1 VINGGSITTN
11 NGPISLADA
20 VTLGANTT
28 LSAGSGN
35 ITLGSTVNGAFAL
48 TLNST
53 GTTTL
58 AGAVGGTTALTSLTT
73 NAGGTTAINGG
84 SVTTT
89 GAQTYGDAVTLGANT
104 TIAAGAGSVTFASTV
119 NGAFG
124 LTVNTLG
131 TTTFGGA
138 VGNTTALTSVSTDA
152 AGTTAINGGS
162 ITTNNGPI
170 SLADAVTLGADT
182 TLNAGSGNIT
192 LGSTVNGAF
201 ALTLNS
207 TGTTTLGGAVG
218 GTTPLTSLTTNL
230 GGSTVLSGGSITTNN
245 GPIVFN
251 DAVNLGAS
259 ATLNAG
265 TGNVT
270 FASTVNGAQNL
281 TVNSTGTTTF
291 GGAVGGTTALASLTT
306 NAGGTTAINGGAV
319 TTTLN
324 QSYGDAVTLGAN
336 TTLTSTGS
344 GAISFASTVN
354 GAFSLTVNT
363 GGSTTFGGAVGGT
376 TPLTS
381 LTTDAGGTTT
391 INGGSITTNNGP
403 ISLADA
409 VTLGANTTLS
419 AGSGNITLGSTVNGA
434 FALTLNSTGTTTL
447 AGAVGGTT
455 ALASLT
461 TNAGGTTAINGGA
474 VTTTGAQSYGDAV
487 TLGANTTLTAGSVT
501 FQSTL
506 GGAADLAQ
514 SLTISTTGS
523 TTFSGNVGAGSTRL
537 TTLDITSGGAV
548 TQGAGTALRGNNLRL
563 AGAGPFTLDQAGN
576 DFVTLAAN
584 TTGALS
590 YRDANA
596 LTIGTVGPTTGI
608 HAATVSIS
616 AGGTLQVAAGVRG
629 TAAVELTARESAA
642 SGDNLSILSG
652 VTVESDTANVLLQAG
667 DDFHL
672 PAGSLVKAGAVGA
685 MITLASLDTAVDPA
699 GSLFQIQGG
708 MQATQIRLLGA
719 ADDDTFQIRFA
730 GIVGP
735 VEVQGGA
742 NTASVE
748 PGRLRDGQDTT
759 VDLSKRPYFVPRL
772 VPLVVG
778 DQLLA
783 DDSGLATP
791 DVAYRIRP
799 GQVER
804 LGGATFL
811 TFPAGDIE
819 QLKLTTGAGNN
830 DVTIDANGGSLPT
843 IVQVDASVGDGP
855 AADNRVQY
863 EGSAGNDTVS
873 IGDIDL
879 HPALVTSA
887 GPMRAR
893 VELKGVQRLW
903 VRGNAGNDVIDNISS
918 VPGVLDGGTG
928 NDVINNIVNV
938 SPSQLLFTGNQLQ
951 NSVFKNVSLVLGNAG
966 ADQLF
971 TGSGGVDGVA
981 APGSVQ
987 AALKAFPDKGIT
999 FLVGD
1004 YTPAGSPNNPTL
1016 VAVAG
1021 GAGEPGD
1028 LYSSS
1033 AATVQHGFLALK
1045 DTAPARGL
1053 FRYGA
1058 GLGSIKFS
1066 STIAWLKAQLFV
1078 GIKSVNQLVNVLQ
1091 KQLREYTKD
1100 VPPVPARRMPRRC
1113 PWRRRGA
1120 MGRGAKS
1127 R

>member
-1 VINGGSITTN
+1 M
-11 NGPISLADA
+11 
-20 VTLGANTT
+20 
-28 LSAGSGN
+28 
-35 ITLGSTVNGAFAL
+35 
-48 TLNST
+48 
-53 GTTTL
+53 
-58 AGAVGGTTALTSLTT
+58 
-73 NAGGTTAINGG
+73 
-84 SVTTT
+84 
-89 GAQTYGDAVTLGANT
+89 
-104 TIAAGAGSVTFASTV
+104 AAS
-119 NGAFG
+119 
-124 LTVNTLG
+124 
-131 TTTFGGA
+131 
-138 VGNTTALTSVSTDA
+138 
-152 AGTTAINGGS
+152 
-162 ITTNNGPI
+162 
-170 SLADAVTLGADT
+170 
-182 TLNAGSGNIT
+182 
-192 LGSTVNGAF
+192 
-201 ALTLNS
+201 
-207 TGTTTLGGAVG
+207 
-218 GTTPLTSLTTNL
+218 
-230 GGSTVLSGGSITTNN
+230 
-245 GPIVFN
+245 
-251 DAVNLGAS
+251 
-259 ATLNAG
+259 
-265 TGNVT
+265 
-270 FASTVNGAQNL
+270 
-281 TVNSTGTTTF
+281 
-291 GGAVGGTTALASLTT
+291 
-306 NAGGTTAINGGAV
+306 
-319 TTTLN
+319 
-324 QSYGDAVTLGAN
+324 
-336 TTLTSTGS
+336 
-344 GAISFASTVN
+344 
-354 GAFSLTVNT
+354 
-363 GGSTTFGGAVGGT
+363 
-376 TPLTS
+376 
-381 LTTDAGGTTT
+381 
-391 INGGSITTNNGP
+391 
-403 ISLADA
+403 
-409 VTLGANTTLS
+409 
-419 AGSGNITLGSTVNGA
+419 
-434 FALTLNSTGTTTL
+434 
-447 AGAVGGTT
+447 
-455 ALASLT
+455 
-461 TNAGGTTAINGGA
+461 
-474 VTTTGAQSYGDAV
+474 
-487 TLGANTTLTAGSVT
+487 
-501 FQSTL
+501 
-506 GGAADLAQ
+506 
-514 SLTISTTGS
+514 
-523 TTFSGNVGAGSTRL
+523 
-537 TTLDITSGGAV
+537 
-548 TQGAGTALRGNNLRL
+548 
-563 AGAGPFTLDQAGN
+563 
-576 DFVTLAAN
+576 
-584 TTGALS
+584 
-590 YRDANA
+590 
-596 LTIGTVGPTTGI
+596 
-608 HAATVSIS
+608 
-616 AGGTLQVAAGVRG
+616 VRG

-667 DDFHL
+667 DDIHL
-672 PAGSLVKAGAVGA
+672 AAGSLVKATAAGAT
-685 MITLASLDTAVDPA
+685 ITLASLDTAIDST

-742 NTASVE
+742 NTASVA

-791 DVAYRIRP
+791 DAAYRIRP

-811 TFPAGDIE
+811 TFPASDIE
-819 QLKLTTGAGNN
+819 RLKLTTGPGNN

-879 HPALVTSA
+879 NPALVTSA

-918 VPGVLDGGTG
+918 VPGVLDGGAG

-938 SPSQLLFTGNQLQ
+938 SPSQLLFKGNQLQ

-999 FLVGD
+999 FLLGD
-1004 YTPAGSPNNPTL
+1004 YTPAGPANNPTL

-1028 LYSSS
+1028 RYSSS
-1033 AATVQHGFLALK
+1033 AAAIQHGFLALK
-1045 DTAPARGL
+1045 DTTPARGL

-1100 VPPVPARRMPRRC
+1100 VPPSAGPEDAPPLPLAVPRGEGPGSEVPLMPARSDVNRDGYLAPLDALLIINDLNARGSRPLTAPPTEALDGESDAQALALDDASWMLDVNNDGYLSPLDALLIVNQLNAQSDLDAVTSSPGLLHERADEPLAPPVVDPPLEVADPWVTDELLSLLASSQAQNSPRR
-1113 PWRRRGA
+1113 RT
-1120 MGRGAKS
+1120 
-1127 R
+1127 